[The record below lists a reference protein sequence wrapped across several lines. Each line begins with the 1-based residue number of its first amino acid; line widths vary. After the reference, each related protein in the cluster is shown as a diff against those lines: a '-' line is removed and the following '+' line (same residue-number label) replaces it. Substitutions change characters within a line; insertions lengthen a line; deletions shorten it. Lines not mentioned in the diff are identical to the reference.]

1 MGGAGETLERET
13 EGEERGRERE
23 RGIRR
28 LFWKIGSFNSL
39 NYIPFGRVIEER
51 KILLDSLARNTK
63 AKIFEQR
70 EISRGRA
77 A

>member
-13 EGEERGRERE
+13 EGEERGREGE

-39 NYIPFGRVIEER
+39 NYIPFGRVIEES
-51 KILLDSLARNTK
+51 KNT
-63 AKIFEQR
+63 
-70 EISRGRA
+70 SRLTCA
-77 A
+77 QHQSKNL